1 MSQSLGRS
9 SSKGSSSNRQLR
21 QPGQHEPP
29 ASTPSATLNTA
40 ATGLSRGSII
50 AARIGGTNS
59 NGQTPLHQYR
69 HPLPMC
75 AARELRPRRAPYKC
89 QESAAEPK
97 QTTLRATQRAQR
109 RGETD
114 RCFQPSHRPQ
124 RPRSTERELRPRRA
138 PVNYHE
144 SDDDER
150 PPPRPGP
157 RARRAAADRCY
168 QATHR
173 AQRLEYQKRYR
184 AKHRERLSE
193 INKRYRERHRERIRE
208 KDRRY
213 FKANQERIQAC
224 QQRYRESHR
233 ELVRERQ
240 RRYRE
245 RCREELK
252 EKQQRYRESHRE
264 EVSEKLQRYRESHRE
279 ELREKQRQRH
289 VRRREAHPELVREQ
303 NRIRRARFRAKKRM
317 EKLMTLT
324 IPLTDCRTSMPVT
337 DYIQAFCDS
346 LDSVDTPLPESQDS
360 VDTALPESQ
369 DSGDTPLPE
378 SFLQLLEEEE
388 RPTRLVS
395 GTMQGGEPSDL
406 DDLSFLSD
414 LLSPDEWEQVMDDV
428 QDFDVDDWLEDM
440 TSSDEGVDLMY
451 DLVS

>member
-1 MSQSLGRS
+1 MS
-9 SSKGSSSNRQLR
+9 
-21 QPGQHEPP
+21 
-29 ASTPSATLNTA
+29 
-40 ATGLSRGSII
+40 GLWRGWTI
-50 AARIGGTNS
+50 AARIGATNS
-59 NGQTPLHQYR
+59 NGQIPLHQHR

-75 AARELRPRRAPYKC
+75 AARELRPRRAPYKG

-109 RGETD
+109 RVETD

-124 RPRSTERELRPRRA
+124 PPMSTERELRPRRA

-150 PPPRPGP
+150 TTRRPGP
-157 RARRAAADRCY
+157 RARRAAADRRY

-173 AQRLEYQKRYR
+173 AQRLECQKRYR
-184 AKHRERLSE
+184 ATHRAQRSE
-193 INKRYRERHRERIRE
+193 ADRRYRERHRERIRE

-213 FKANQERIQAC
+213 FKANQERILAR

-245 RCREELK
+245 SRREELREK
-252 EKQQRYRESHRE
+252 QQRYRENNREEVREKQQRYRESR
-264 EVSEKLQRYRESHRE
+264 RE

-289 VRRREAHPELVREQ
+289 ARRREAHPELVREQ

-337 DYIQAFCDS
+337 DCRTSMPVTDYVQAFCDS
-346 LDSVDTPLPESQDS
+346 L
-360 VDTALPESQ
+360 

-378 SFLQLLEEEE
+378 SFLQLLEEDG
-388 RPTRLVS
+388 PTRLDS
-395 GTMQGGEPSDL
+395 GTMQGSEPSDL
-406 DDLSFLSD
+406 DDLSFLQD

-428 QDFDVDDWLEDM
+428 QDFDVETFVADWLEDM
-440 TSSDEGVDLMY
+440 PSSDEGVDLMY